1 MDVKLDALSAVI
13 GRSWEKSVSVGVTLS
28 RGSMEGKVGTTVGE
42 GASSVWVGMG
52 VGILGICWQE
62 TSIIKMS
69 KGKYLLKNFIRVPFV
84 P

>member
-1 MDVKLDALSAVI
+1 MGVKLDALSAVI

-42 GASSVWVGMG
+42 GAGSVCVGMG